1 MRYSAKRISSCH
13 RNDGEK
19 DISDDAL
26 CVVFGISFALLLL
39 SVPIIETPLG
49 IDQQIH
55 MNSEPSS
62 STVRSSLEIAHRLH
76 TVGSYEYRRK
86 DVRQFGLEI
95 HRLSSVPVEV
105 GSQDALHILG
115 PKCSFFF
122 IVLPPV
128 NYNGCVAL
136 SNFRGNN
143 FRFKRHKCRVYRKM

>member
-26 CVVFGISFALLLL
+26 CVVFGVSFALLLL
-39 SVPIIETPLG
+39 PVPIIETPPG

-105 GSQDALHILG
+105 GFQDALHILG

-128 NYNGCVAL
+128 NCNGLAAL

-143 FRFKRHKCRVYRKM
+143 CRFKRHKCRVYRKM